1 MEEDTMHVLVPVRMP
16 MAVVMSM
23 MCVSVLKRHD
33 TDQVD
38 EKASKTDH

>member
-1 MEEDTMHVLVPVRMP
+1 MEENTMHVLIPVRMS
-16 MAVVMSM
+16 MAVVMSV
-23 MCVSVLKRHD
+23 MCVPVLKRHD